1 MKPALSLIL
10 IIFTCL
16 PFVLC
21 MLYLGENYPP
31 DTSLMDIGLKGGILL
46 MISLGLPFVLLP
58 RLKVYWRK
66 PPAVL

>member
-10 IIFTCL
+10 ILFTCL

-21 MLYLGENYPP
+21 MLYLRENYPP
-31 DTSLMDIGLKGGILL
+31 DTSLTDIGLKDGILL
-46 MISLGLPFVLLP
+46 LISLSLPFVLL
-58 RLKVYWRK
+58 RRSKVYWRK